1 MLTWYDILQPETRDD
16 GYGARHRSSPL
27 RMQTR
32 LPATQ
37 RTKAARRGGVF
48 LVVSFLA
55 PLATLAWMLSAGDS
69 GDSGDSGEGNL
80 GRAERQ
86 EHLWTG
92 DTDLSSW
99 SSVDPADPASLPSS
113 AVAGSSETPP
123 EADGGTTPVGP
134 IPTPTAATV
143 WGGPPSAEGLPVA
156 W

>member
-1 MLTWYDILQPETRDD
+1 MTWYDIFQGETRDG

-27 RMQTR
+27 RTQAR

-48 LVVSFLA
+48 LAVGFLA
-55 PLATLAWMLSAGDS
+55 PLAALGACFLTADDGGKGDP
-69 GDSGDSGEGNL
+69 

-99 SSVDPADPASLPSS
+99 SSVDPAGPASRPDPTAAGAAPPASLP
-113 AVAGSSETPP
+113 
-123 EADGGTTPVGP
+123 
-134 IPTPTAATV
+134 TAQ
-143 WGGPPSAEGLPVA
+143 PMLLDDFD
-156 W
+156 